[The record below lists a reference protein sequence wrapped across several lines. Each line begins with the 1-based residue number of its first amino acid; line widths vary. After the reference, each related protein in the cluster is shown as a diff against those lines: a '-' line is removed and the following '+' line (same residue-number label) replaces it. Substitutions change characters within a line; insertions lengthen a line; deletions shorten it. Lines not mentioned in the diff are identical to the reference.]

1 MRMKPNPA
9 EEMMI
14 EPTRSVTGGWGM
26 LQAISVT
33 QGNFH
38 LATVSDWGRVISTCT
53 SPSLGRWPE
62 DLRLSLEADSDT
74 LAWLEL
80 MLSGRDMRS
89 RYTVRFQLEGSAE
102 FREGMVMWIMP
113 LWSSAGG

>member
-1 MRMKPNPA
+1 MHNHT
-9 EEMMI
+9 EDIMI

-38 LATVSDWGRVISTCT
+38 LATVPDCGRVIFTCT
-53 SPSLGRWPE
+53 SPSLGRWPD
-62 DLRLSLEADSDT
+62 DLRLSLDAESDT

-89 RYTVRFQLEGSAE
+89 RYTVRFQLDGSAE
-102 FREGMVMWIMP
+102 FREGMVMSIMP
-113 LWSSAGG
+113 VWSSLGG

>member
-1 MRMKPNPA
+1 MMTPNPT

-14 EPTRSVTGGWGM
+14 DPTRSVTGGWGM

-38 LATVSDWGRVISTCT
+38 LATVSATGRVISTCT

-62 DLRLSLEADSDT
+62 DLMLSLEADSDT
-74 LAWLEL
+74 LAWLQL
-80 MLSGRDMRS
+80 MFSGWDMRA
-89 RYTVRFQLEGSAE
+89 RYTVRFQLDGSAVL
-102 FREGMVMWIMP
+102 REGMVKWILPM
-113 LWSSAGG
+113 WSSS